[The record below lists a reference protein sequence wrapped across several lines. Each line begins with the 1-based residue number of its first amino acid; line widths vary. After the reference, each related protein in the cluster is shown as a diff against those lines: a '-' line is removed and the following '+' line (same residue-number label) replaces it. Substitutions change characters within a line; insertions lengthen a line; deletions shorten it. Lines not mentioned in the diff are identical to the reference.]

1 MRIDGIRYEHKLSV
15 EDLQN
20 IRGHLVETVQY
31 KLGQISLV
39 NQLLDQQTQ
48 DQLPFEPSDGEAIV
62 IERTEVAQLDQTG
75 GRWSEMGTY

>member
-1 MRIDGIRYEHKLSV
+1 MRIDGIHYEHQLSV

-39 NQLLDQQTQ
+39 NQIIDQRTQ
-48 DQLPFEPSDGEAIV
+48 DQLPFEPTDGEAIPSP
-62 IERTEVAQLDQTG
+62 EDRG
-75 GRWSEMGTY
+75 